1 MKKNILKSKCLV
13 TLFIIIFIILFSS
26 LSIPYHTIFYENIE
40 FPVWTDAY
48 GIWSFTDEQ
57 WLMRGFDS
65 SNRNDPFVIDKK
77 RNKEI
82 VDKYLLDSALFYAGT
97 RARYESDL
105 FSENPYSIGL
115 TVYGLSK
122 KHRSFTIKQISVN
135 SPSGNDLSHLANS
148 DLPITIILEREFP
161 EDEDEDL
168 LVRGYYNTEAIF
180 NFLNEPIFLE
190 FSLEVNGID
199 GSVAGIIIFE
209 LTPIENSGVIE
220 MPEY

>member
-1 MKKNILKSKCLV
+1 MKKNIFKSKCLV
-13 TLFIIIFIILFSS
+13 ILFIVIFIILFSS
-26 LSIPYHTIFYENIE
+26 LSIPYHTIFYENVE

-65 SNRNDPFVIDKK
+65 SNRNDPVVPDKK

-82 VDKYLLDSALFYAGT
+82 VDKYILDGALFYAGT
-97 RARYESDL
+97 RAWYESTH

-122 KHRSFTIKQISVN
+122 KHRSFTIKQINVN

-148 DLPITIILEREFP
+148 DLPKTIILEREFP
-161 EDEDEDL
+161 EDEDEAW

-180 NFLNEPIFLE
+180 NFLNEPIILE
-190 FSLEVNGID
+190 FSLEINGID
-199 GSVAGIIIFE
+199 GSVAGKIIFE

-220 MPEY
+220 IPD